1 MTATIT
7 SDQLTSYLDRYLRV
21 AEIPDDA
28 RALNGLQVAN
38 SGRVSR
44 ILGAVDA
51 CQASIDAA
59 VGRQA
64 DFLLVHHG
72 LFWGGLQPLTG
83 RFGRRARTL
92 IQHDVALYSAHL
104 PLDCHAE
111 VGNNAVLAGDLGIE
125 SPVPFGRYQGIEVG
139 VVGGL
144 DLPVTALA
152 ERVAARL
159 GAAPRV
165 IAKGPPRTRR
175 VAIVTGGASDLIAEA
190 HERGVDTFI
199 TGEGPHHTFFDA
211 EEWGL
216 NLLYAGH
223 YASETVGVQ
232 ALGEHLRDRFGMAFE
247 FFDHPTGL

>member
-1 MTATIT
+1 MGATMT
-7 SDQLTSYLDRYLRV
+7 SDQLAAYLDRFLKV
-21 AEIPDDA
+21 PEIPDSPQ
-28 RALNGLQVAN
+28 ALNGLQVAN
-38 SGRVSR
+38 SGRASR

-59 VGRQA
+59 VARGA
-64 DFLLVHHG
+64 DFLVVHHG
-72 LFWGGLQPLTG
+72 LFWGGLQRVTG
-83 RFGRRARTL
+83 RFGRRLRAL

-111 VGNNAVLAGDLGIE
+111 VGNNAVLAGDLGLE
-125 SPVPFGRYQGIEVG
+125 APVPFGRYQGIEIG
-139 VVGGL
+139 VMGGL
-144 DLPVTALA
+144 EIPLTELA
-152 ERVAARL
+152 ERVAERL

-165 IAKGPPRTRR
+165 IAKGPSRTKR

-216 NLLYAGH
+216 NVIYAGH

-232 ALGEHLRDRFGMAFE
+232 ALGEHVRDRFDIPFE